1 MVNLSLDNVFKYTV
15 FFFGRYPLV
24 MQFYDTR
31 SVTNIDFTSKTNNSW
46 YKSPITAWKI
56 PFERYDSYLN
66 DWFDTEGDIVL
77 DSTVL
82 VVDEDNITDCGVND
96 DQEMI
101 ED

>member
-1 MVNLSLDNVFKYTV
+1 M
-15 FFFGRYPLV
+15 PLG
-24 MQFYDTR
+24 
-31 SVTNIDFTSKTNNSW
+31 IP
-46 YKSPITAWKI
+46 SPPKKVW
-56 PFERYDSYLN
+56 F
-66 DWFDTEGDIVL
+66 DWFDTEGDMVL

>member
-1 MVNLSLDNVFKYTV
+1 MSLGIILFEKCNFNC
-15 FFFGRYPLV
+15 FG
-24 MQFYDTR
+24 
-31 SVTNIDFTSKTNNSW
+31 VTTYIKAFIW
-46 YKSPITAWKI
+46 
-56 PFERYDSYLN
+56 
-66 DWFDTEGDIVL
+66 DWFGTEGDIVL

>member
-1 MVNLSLDNVFKYTV
+1 MNMS
-15 FFFGRYPLV
+15 
-24 MQFYDTR
+24 
-31 SVTNIDFTSKTNNSW
+31 I
-46 YKSPITAWKI
+46 
-56 PFERYDSYLN
+56 

-101 ED
+101 GD

>member
-1 MVNLSLDNVFKYTV
+1 MGFDFIHIC
-15 FFFGRYPLV
+15 FGE
-24 MQFYDTR
+24 
-31 SVTNIDFTSKTNNSW
+31 DF
-46 YKSPITAWKI
+46 
-56 PFERYDSYLN
+56 
-66 DWFDTEGDIVL
+66 DWFDTEGDLVL

>member
-1 MVNLSLDNVFKYTV
+1 MA
-15 FFFGRYPLV
+15 P
-24 MQFYDTR
+24 
-31 SVTNIDFTSKTNNSW
+31 
-46 YKSPITAWKI
+46 PIN
-56 PFERYDSYLN
+56 FEASELKQE

>member
-1 MVNLSLDNVFKYTV
+1 MGPHGQIVTTAKSVIKSAHGLYPIASHPSSTRIGPQNILVTHLPSLL
-15 FFFGRYPLV
+15 FFNCLIRP
-24 MQFYDTR
+24 D
-31 SVTNIDFTSKTNNSW
+31 
-46 YKSPITAWKI
+46 
-56 PFERYDSYLN
+56 
-66 DWFDTEGDIVL
+66 DWFDTEGDMVL

>member
-1 MVNLSLDNVFKYTV
+1 MKAYI
-15 FFFGRYPLV
+15 G
-24 MQFYDTR
+24 
-31 SVTNIDFTSKTNNSW
+31 W
-46 YKSPITAWKI
+46 I
-56 PFERYDSYLN
+56 PDD

-101 ED
+101 GD